1 MSDARPSSA
10 RPRPWTSVASKWVL
24 ALAIFGSALALGS
37 VHTPVLCVV
46 TVVLAMAVWLAWFNA
61 EPTRPRSVASVLFY
75 VAIGLTAYTL
85 LQCVPMPVS
94 MLAAIAPQNADVW
107 ARCLSPLRE
116 PGPSWAPISLDPIA
130 TRTEVLKGVAYL
142 LAFLTALR
150 VANRREGVDFCAA
163 AIVITA
169 TTLGV
174 AALLHPAFGAEKVFG
189 VYRPEHAPYARHVAP
204 ILNPNVLAGYLN
216 IGFCIALAAGISPRP
231 RLPRPIAMAFAIVLA
246 AIQLWVA
253 SRGGVLAM
261 VVGAGLVAWMT
272 VAAHREDRGVKISYL
287 VYGAVGAAGVL
298 MCVLAASEEAWGELA
313 SADTSKLNLFK
324 QVLKVVKSFPI
335 VGTGRGAFESVYP
348 AFRQGTGHYVFTH
361 PENVVLQWV
370 SEWGVVIG
378 LAALGAVAWGLR
390 PRAVFARGQSVIGAW
405 AAILSVAV
413 HNLVDLS
420 SEIPGVVVALSVCAA
435 IVVGGTSGA
444 PAISRF
450 ESWGKRTRALAWGG
464 AVCAAAAMALVVPT
478 LGKDLYADRAELRA
492 YALHEADKAGF
503 HELATRAML
512 RHPAEPY
519 LPFTGA
525 LRASRVRDESVVPWA
540 ERTLERAPVYGPVH
554 LLLARSL
561 VRSSPAQ
568 ARLEYRYAM
577 VQASELS
584 QGVPKESSVLIS
596 NYDDA
601 VELAPPA
608 KAGVYALG
616 EFARAVRE
624 RLPATQERIEEEA
637 LRRSPDDAEAI
648 LRYTLTAL
656 ADLEKEGVVWCETD
670 RPACVQ
676 RAVEGARKLIEL
688 RANECL
694 GYACRARAFAAT
706 GELDRAIDDLSAAAN
721 NVDNRSECLIQV
733 VELAKR
739 TKNERRITSALDVL
753 MRAGCATA
761 DECLANL
768 QYAAAVEQERGNSRR
783 ALALYRKASE
793 RFPERD
799 ESLVSEATTASAIGL
814 HAEALDAFGKLARRH
829 PEDASWSAAIARERS
844 AITNSGGTTPVRGN

>member
-46 TVVLAMAVWLAWFNA
+46 TVVLAMAAWLAWFNA

-75 VAIGLTAYTL
+75 VAIGLTAYTV

-261 VVGAGLVAWMT
+261 VVGAGLVVGMT
-272 VAAHREDRGVKISYL
+272 VAARREDRGVKISYL
-287 VYGAVGAAGVL
+287 VYGVVGAAGVV

-324 QVLKVVKSFPI
+324 QVLKVVKAFPI

-444 PAISRF
+444 PSISRF

-492 YALHEADKAGF
+492 YALHGADKAGF

-512 RHPAEPY
+512 RHPGEPY

-525 LRASRVRDESVVPWA
+525 LRASRVRDESVLPWA

-561 VRSSPAQ
+561 FRSSPAQ
-568 ARLEYRYAM
+568 ARLEYRYAIL
-577 VQASELS
+577 QGSEASH
-584 QGVPKESSVLIS
+584 GVAKESAPLIA

-601 VELAPPA
+601 MEIVPPG
-608 KAGVYALG
+608 KDGIEALS
-616 EFARAVRE
+616 EFARTIGD
-624 RLPATQERIEEEA
+624 RLPATQARLDEQLLSRAPLDADATRRRATGALRDLEHDESWCADDRKKCVQTALDGAKRLEEA
-637 LRRSPDDAEAI
+637 RPGACEGFELRARVVA
-648 LRYTLTAL
+648 
-656 ADLEKEGVVWCETD
+656 ADGD
-670 RPACVQ
+670 
-676 RAVEGARKLIEL
+676 VEGA
-688 RANECL
+688 
-694 GYACRARAFAAT
+694 FAGLA
-706 GELDRAIDDLSAAAN
+706 SAAEH
-721 NVDNRSECLIQV
+721 VEDRSACLV
-733 VELAKR
+733 ALVELAKR
-739 TKNERRITSALDVL
+739 TSNERRITAAIDQVV
-753 MRAGCATA
+753 RAGCASA
-761 DECLANL
+761 EECVGNL
-768 QYAAAVEQERGNSRR
+768 QYAAQAESQRGNLRR
-783 ALALYRKASE
+783 ALAFYRKAYE
-793 RFPERD
+793 RSPER
-799 ESLVSEATTASAIGL
+799 EENLAAAAGAASALGL
-814 HAEALDAFGKLARRH
+814 HAEALEDYAKLAKHH
-829 PEDASWSAAIARERS
+829 PDNGAWQVATVTERAALGKSPAK
-844 AITNSGGTTPVRGN
+844 P